1 MRLFVAGERV
11 ENLVAFAVPNGAE
24 GLTYICQSGPI
35 EAERREAEGVRELG
49 IPEYGSILT
58 TMLVFDDVF
67 VPWERVFMCGEVEFA
82 ADLLN
87 KFASMHNV
95 LCRGACKVGF
105 MDLMI
110 GGAETIAEYNGIT
123 KAAHVRD
130 KMTEMV
136 RIRETTEACA
146 RAAVWDG
153 KEEPSGS
160 GVYLS
165 LIHI

>member
-1 MRLFVAGERV
+1 
-11 ENLVAFAVPNGAE
+11 
-24 GLTYICQSGPI
+24 
-35 EAERREAEGVRELG
+35 
-49 IPEYGSILT
+49 
-58 TMLVFDDVF
+58 MLVFDDVF

-160 GVYLS
+160 GVYFPQYNVQPRRFAQYS
-165 LIHI
+165 LRIPPGKGNCRTLRRAST